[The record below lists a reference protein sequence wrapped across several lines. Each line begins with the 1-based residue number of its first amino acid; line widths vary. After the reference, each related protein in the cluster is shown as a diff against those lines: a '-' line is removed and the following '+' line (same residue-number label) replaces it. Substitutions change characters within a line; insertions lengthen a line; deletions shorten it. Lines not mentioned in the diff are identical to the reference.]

1 MMKATLGM
9 NYRTLSASLEDQSNR
24 LYDLR
29 QQSATG
35 KKMNRPSDNPAAIR
49 PLLNYRL
56 RVDTTDRYLNHISA
70 AQGEME
76 VQDSS
81 LDQVENIM
89 ASAKEAAI
97 AAKSGAANEQDR
109 AAYAD
114 RVDQLFEELF
124 QMANTRNS
132 GKYIYAGYK
141 EATVPFRINPDYD
154 PQAYNPED
162 ASTWA
167 VSYQGDANAKTLE
180 IAPEKRV
187 QTALTGNELFLGDA
201 DGNKAVDA
209 DGTDLFSVLK
219 NTEAAI
225 RAGDEAAMEES
236 LARLEQGADQVRRLR
251 GRMGN
256 NAWRIDRA
264 NQYMSDAAIEL
275 KEVISGYE
283 DANILEVFTELTQQ
297 ETAFKAAL
305 NVTSR
310 VSKLSILDY
319 M

>member
-9 NYRTLSASLEDQSNR
+9 NYRTLSASLEDQSSR

-56 RVDTTDRYLNHISA
+56 RVDTTERYLNHISA
-70 AQGEME
+70 AKGEME

-89 ASAKEAAI
+89 ASAKEATI

-114 RVDQLFEELF
+114 RIGQLFDELL

-141 EATVPFRINPDYD
+141 ESTAPFSVNTDYVPEAYD
-154 PQAYNPED
+154 TED

-167 VSYQGDANAKTLE
+167 VSYQGDANAKSLE

-187 QTALTGNELFLGDA
+187 QTSLTGNELFLGDA
-201 DGNKAVDA
+201 DDNKAVDE